1 MNKNDLKSKILAA
14 FSEEEW
20 AALAAGKEKAPVSD
34 FNREILL
41 RLREQDEVFSGE
53 ADDNAV
59 AELYQTVAAFLES
72 CWSDEPG
79 AHAYVLQACAA
90 LAFLYQI
97 PLHPQNKVHYESCV
111 RNGKAK
117 YFCPMREEKS
127 GSVCLFCPA
136 ETTTE
141 LENISRSRCSEA
153 AASRGPVSALV
164 MEEIFR
170 AGFQDAGIIPTGEL
184 IFYPDVRKP
193 CEETR
198 CGGYGR
204 SWACPPAT
212 GTLEECRERVLRF
225 GQMQLF
231 SKAYLLADSMDFSC
245 IGSIMKDFKERS
257 RTLNSRLRQQ
267 LPGILVLSNEGCGRC
282 KACTWPEA
290 PCRFPEELLPAIEGY
305 GFVVSELAGKAGIPY
320 QNGKNTVTFFGA
332 VVYEEKTD
340 SSAGAGV

>member
-1 MNKNDLKSKILAA
+1 MNKNELKNRILAA

-20 AALAAGKEKAPVSD
+20 AALEAGEEKAPVSE
-34 FNREILL
+34 FNRGILL
-41 RLREQDEVFSGE
+41 RLRERDEDFPGE
-53 ADDNAV
+53 ADDRAV
-59 AELYQTVAAFLES
+59 ADLYQMTAAFLES
-72 CWSDEPG
+72 CWADEPG

-90 LAFLYQI
+90 LAFLYEL
-97 PLHPQNKVHYESCV
+97 PLHPQNTVHYESCV
-111 RNGKAK
+111 RNGKAR

-127 GSVCLFCPA
+127 GSVCTFCPA
-136 ETTTE
+136 ESMAE
-141 LENISRSRCSEA
+141 LENISRSRCSETA
-153 AASRGPVSALV
+153 VRRGPVSALV
-164 MEEIFR
+164 MGEIFK
-170 AGFQDAGIIPTGEL
+170 AGFQDAGVLSTGEL
-184 IFYPDVRKP
+184 SFYPEVRKT
-193 CEETR
+193 CEENR

-204 SWACPPAT
+204 SWACPPAQ
-212 GTLEECRERVLRF
+212 GTLEECRERVLRSSH
-225 GQMQLF
+225 MQLF